1 MMRSLRVAPSSQR
14 QFGQSQ
20 ALASHVKLQGQMAG
34 AAGHPLAQD
43 GDDWVCPVTDARYR
57 EADGLLRPVV

>member
-1 MMRSLRVAPSSQR
+1 MMRSLRVAPSTQR

-34 AAGHPLAQD
+34 AAGHPLDPVQR
-43 GDDWVCPVTDARYR
+43 DDRQR
-57 EADGLLRPVV
+57 IGRSQRPGA